1 MGPYEIAPRSA
12 SISLKKGNAI
22 ASKVATTT
30 KVVLPVSL
38 KKLMLKL
45 NFLLP
50 ILSGY
55 SVFTNS
61 ELGHLMLAHD
71 SNVLNIGW
79 ASTCQLRET
88 L

>member
-1 MGPYEIAPRSA
+1 
-12 SISLKKGNAI
+12 
-22 ASKVATTT
+22 
-30 KVVLPVSL
+30 
-38 KKLMLKL
+38 LMLKL